1 MGIGLLLD
9 VCSICQAK
17 RDQHRRAFRCLIFY
31 SAAIFLVEATTEPA
45 WLFKEGSIL
54 NNIVNPYA
62 GFWAEKSGA
71 FLHVW
76 QW

>member
-1 MGIGLLLD
+1 M
-9 VCSICQAK
+9 VSM
-17 RDQHRRAFRCLIFY
+17 QHRRVFRCFIFY

-71 FLHVW
+71 FLHVCGNGRCG
-76 QW
+76 